1 MIRRLIPFLLMVA
14 GCAAPRVAHEYQ
26 RDSVMVVVR
35 DTMIMRDTI
44 VQVSIPEG
52 YDKAVLP
59 DSDTSRLRTQ
69 MAESEAFVKDG
80 RLHHT
85 LRNREAVIPIRME
98 LPNAIHQERHYLL
111 QERKAK
117 EYIEVEKE
125 LSRWQNF
132 VQMLG
137 YGVLI
142 SCALWLIS
150 KLRKVFVA

>member
-1 MIRRLIPFLLMVA
+1 MMRRLIPVLLMVA

-69 MAESEAFVKDG
+69 VAESEAFVKDG
-80 RLHHT
+80 MLHHT
-85 LRNREAVIPIRME
+85 LRNRETVIPIRME
-98 LPNAIHQERHYLL
+98 LPKAIHQERHYLL
-111 QERKAK
+111 KEKTVK

-125 LSRWQNF
+125 LSRWQRF
-132 VQMLG
+132 LQSVGLATIVTAVG
-137 YGVLI
+137 WI
-142 SCALWLIS
+142 ALRL
-150 KLRKVFVA
+150 LRRVI

>member
-1 MIRRLIPFLLMVA
+1 MIRRLFPFLLMVA

-59 DSDTSRLRTQ
+59 DTDTSRLRTQ
-69 MAESEAFVKDG
+69 VAESEAFVKDG

-98 LPNAIHQERHYLL
+98 LPKAIHQERHYLL
-111 QERKAK
+111 QERKVK

-125 LSRWQNF
+125 LSRWQKF
-132 VQMLG
+132 LQSVGLATIVAAVG
-137 YGVLI
+137 WIALRLLRRLI
-142 SCALWLIS
+142 
-150 KLRKVFVA
+150 